1 MRFCDG
7 ALLYGVY
14 REGDSFVEETNR
26 DALEVMRKIRGKIFE
41 NVENLII
48 ISTRYFNIR
57 NNFFSFYISYTYF
70 KLDYRL

>member
-26 DALEVMRKIRGKIFE
+26 DALEVMRTWKDIRKCGKFDNHLDSIF
-41 NVENLII
+41 
-48 ISTRYFNIR
+48 
-57 NNFFSFYISYTYF
+57 
-70 KLDYRL
+70 